1 MTKTEQQMKFIYWT
15 VTENIKN
22 EMFRRSSHRRTGR
35 GGEGGCSPP
44 KFWATEIFWAA
55 RETLGKDVSMFI

>member
-22 EMFRRSSHRRTGR
+22 EMFRRSSYVLLSWLLESVSFVTKAAPA
-35 GGEGGCSPP
+35 GCLP
-44 KFWATEIFWAA
+44 
-55 RETLGKDVSMFI
+55 GKRS